1 MRKLF
6 FLCVI
11 LLTAGCSLLDRQG
24 PPLIRTL
31 ITSRG
36 EKPALGR
43 GKNLTLTISAH
54 DPDNDELDFRWTAVP
69 VSGAA
74 RNGGKF
80 FNPRTSGIPPQD
92 TLIGV
97 FQDTISIIYQ
107 APTAPDT
114 YLLRLR
120 LSDGKNTLTDSLLVE
135 VTQRPPTASAG
146 LNQQIPYVDAGTVTL
161 DGGGSKDPDD
171 DDLNYVWTQISGPG
185 VALTSERTAH
195 PVFRP
200 PAAGDY
206 RFRLRVFDGIDS
218 SNVVNVI
225 IRVNDRGG

>member
-24 PPLIRTL
+24 PPLIRTVR
-31 ITSRG
+31 TSRG

-43 GKNLTLTISAH
+43 GKNLSLTISAH

-69 VSGAA
+69 ISGAA
-74 RNGGKF
+74 RSGGKF
-80 FNPRTSGIPPQD
+80 LNPRTAGIPPQD

-120 LSDGKNTLTDSLLVE
+120 LSDGTNTLTDSLLVE

-146 LNQQIPYVDAGTVTL
+146 QDRQVAYADTGTVTL

-171 DDLNYVWTQISGPG
+171 DDLTYVWTQISGPNR
-185 VALTSERTAH
+185 ALSGNGAH
-195 PVFRP
+195 PFFHP
-200 PAAGDY
+200 SAAGDY

-218 SNVVNVI
+218 SNVVTVI